1 MGLRTFTK
9 TVLCCVLFVVGTL
22 SSKAADRL
30 LIVGEAT
37 WGSWNLSQTTVMQ
50 KSEENADVFNATI
63 HLEADKEFKFLTE
76 VAWGRLEYRAG
87 ANPVTL
93 QSGVTAALVSSDEN
107 ETDSKFTVSESGN
120 YEIVCNLSEKTVL
133 LKKAAYQSTA
143 LKHTALWMLGSATE
157 GGWDISKATVLRQDV
172 DNLNKFSARTAL
184 KAGELK
190 FGTNVYAGFDQ
201 MFYLRDLS
209 DEGKIVFGGDDN
221 KWNIMEEGTY
231 DISVDVAAMTVS
243 ILKVDATA
251 IGSLE
256 KTGSAAVAY
265 YTLNGIKVEKP
276 VSGVYVKHKGS
287 KSVKVVLP

>member
-50 KSEENADVFNATI
+50 KSEENADVFKATI

-107 ETDSKFTVSESGN
+107 ESDSKFTVSKSGN
-120 YEIVCNLSEKTVL
+120 YDIVCNLLEKTVL

-157 GGWDISKATVLRQDV
+157 GGWDISKATVLR
-172 DNLNKFSARTAL
+172 
-184 KAGELK
+184 
-190 FGTNVYAGFDQ
+190 
-201 MFYLRDLS
+201 
-209 DEGKIVFGGDDN
+209 
-221 KWNIMEEGTY
+221 
-231 DISVDVAAMTVS
+231 
-243 ILKVDATA
+243 
-251 IGSLE
+251 
-256 KTGSAAVAY
+256 
-265 YTLNGIKVEKP
+265 
-276 VSGVYVKHKGS
+276 
-287 KSVKVVLP
+287 